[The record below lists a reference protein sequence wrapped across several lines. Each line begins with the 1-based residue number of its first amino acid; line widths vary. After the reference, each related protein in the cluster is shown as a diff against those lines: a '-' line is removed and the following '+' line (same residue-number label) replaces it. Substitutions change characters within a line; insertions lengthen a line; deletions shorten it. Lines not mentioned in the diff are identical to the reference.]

1 MALLRALDAPP
12 ETAGA
17 PGIGFGMGPSVRAG
31 TGDGQMADAM
41 LRDRIK
47 AELKAAMKAREQ
59 RKTATLRLISAA
71 LKDRDI
77 AARGKGVPDGIDET
91 QILGMLQTMVKQRQ
105 ESIDHYEQGGR
116 LEMAE
121 QEREEIAIITGFL
134 PPRLDEAAMETVVGS
149 VMAELGAE
157 SIKDMG
163 RTMAALRERYA
174 GQMDFGKASALVK
187 SRLAL

>member
-1 MALLRALDAPP
+1 
-12 ETAGA
+12 
-17 PGIGFGMGPSVRAG
+17 
-31 TGDGQMADAM
+31 MADAI

-47 AELKAAMKAREQ
+47 AELKEAMKARER

-77 AARGKGVPDGIDET
+77 AARTKGVQDGIDET
-91 QILGMLQTMVKQRQ
+91 QIMGMLQTMVKQRE

-116 LEMAE
+116 LELAE
-121 QEREEIAIITGFL
+121 QEREEIAIINDFL
-134 PPRLDEAAMETVVGS
+134 PPRLDEAAMAAAVGS
-149 VMAELGAE
+149 VIDELGAA

-163 RTMAALRERYA
+163 RTMAELRQRYA

-187 SRLAL
+187 SRLVI

>member
-1 MALLRALDAPP
+1 
-12 ETAGA
+12 
-17 PGIGFGMGPSVRAG
+17 
-31 TGDGQMADAM
+31 MADAI

-47 AELKAAMKAREQ
+47 AELKEAMKARER

-77 AARGKGVPDGIDET
+77 AARTKGEQDGIDET
-91 QILGMLQTMVKQRQ
+91 QILGMLQTMVKQRR

-116 LEMAE
+116 LELAE
-121 QEREEIAIITGFL
+121 QEREEIAIITDFL
-134 PPRLDEAAMETVVGS
+134 PPRLDEAAMEAAIGS
-149 VMAELGAE
+149 VIDELGAA

-163 RTMAALRERYA
+163 RTMAELRHRYA

-187 SRLAL
+187 SRLVI

>member
-1 MALLRALDAPP
+1 
-12 ETAGA
+12 
-17 PGIGFGMGPSVRAG
+17 
-31 TGDGQMADAM
+31 MADAM

-77 AARGKGVPDGIDET
+77 AARGKGVRDGIDET
-91 QILGMLQTMVKQRQ
+91 QILGMLQTMVKQRE
-105 ESIDHYEQGGR
+105 ESIGQYEQGGR
-116 LEMAE
+116 LEMVE

-134 PPRLDEAAMETVVGS
+134 PPRLDEAAMEDVIGS

-174 GQMDFGKASALVK
+174 GQMDFGKASAVVK

>member
-1 MALLRALDAPP
+1 
-12 ETAGA
+12 
-17 PGIGFGMGPSVRAG
+17 
-31 TGDGQMADAM
+31 MADAI

-47 AELKAAMKAREQ
+47 AELKEAMKARER

-77 AARGKGVPDGIDET
+77 AARTKGVQDGIDET
-91 QILGMLQTMVKQRQ
+91 QILGMLQTMVKQRE

-116 LEMAE
+116 LELAE
-121 QEREEIAIITGFL
+121 QEREEIAIINDFL
-134 PPRLDEAAMETVVGS
+134 PPRLDEDAMEAAIGS
-149 VMAELGAE
+149 VIDELGAA

-163 RTMAALRERYA
+163 RTMAELRQRYA

-187 SRLAL
+187 SRLVI

>member
-1 MALLRALDAPP
+1 
-12 ETAGA
+12 
-17 PGIGFGMGPSVRAG
+17 
-31 TGDGQMADAM
+31 MADAM

-47 AELKAAMKAREQ
+47 AELKEAMKARER

-77 AARGKGVPDGIDET
+77 AARTKGVPDGIDEM
-91 QILGMLQTMVKQRQ
+91 QILGMLQTMVKQRR

-116 LEMAE
+116 LELAE
-121 QEREEIAIITGFL
+121 QEREEIEIINDFL
-134 PPRLDEAAMETVVGS
+134 PPRLDEDAIEAAVGS
-149 VMAELGAE
+149 VIDELGAA
-157 SIKDMG
+157 SVKDMG
-163 RTMAALRERYA
+163 RTMAELRQRYA

>member
-1 MALLRALDAPP
+1 
-12 ETAGA
+12 
-17 PGIGFGMGPSVRAG
+17 
-31 TGDGQMADAM
+31 MADAM

-47 AELKAAMKAREQ
+47 AELKEAMKARER

-77 AARGKGVPDGIDET
+77 AARTKGVPDGIDEM

-116 LEMAE
+116 LELAQ
-121 QEREEIAIITGFL
+121 QEREEIEIINDFL
-134 PPRLDEAAMETVVGS
+134 PPRLDEDAMEAAVGS
-149 VMAELGAE
+149 VIDELGAQ

-163 RTMAALRERYA
+163 RTMAALRQRYA

-187 SRLAL
+187 SRLAI

>member
-1 MALLRALDAPP
+1 MAFLRALDAPP

-17 PGIGFGMGPSVRAG
+17 PGIGFGMGPLVRAG

-77 AARGKGVPDGIDET
+77 AARSKGVPDGIDET

-134 PPRLDEAAMETVVGS
+134 PPRLDEAAMEAVVGS
-149 VMAELGAE
+149 VMAELGAD

>member
-1 MALLRALDAPP
+1 
-12 ETAGA
+12 
-17 PGIGFGMGPSVRAG
+17 
-31 TGDGQMADAM
+31 MADAI

-47 AELKAAMKAREQ
+47 AELKEAMKARER

-77 AARGKGVPDGIDET
+77 AARTKGVQDGIDET

-116 LEMAE
+116 LELAE
-121 QEREEIAIITGFL
+121 QEREEIAIINDFL
-134 PPRLDEAAMETVVGS
+134 PPRLDEAAMAAAVGS
-149 VMAELGAE
+149 VIDELGAA

-163 RTMAALRERYA
+163 RTMAELRQRYA

-187 SRLAL
+187 SRLVI